1 MKGARRYWVLLLM
14 LAFVQAAGVIPAA
27 GHGAPGPSSPQDPAA
42 GRTIGI
48 KLLDAPENRRADPRA
63 HAYIVDHVAPGST
76 VERRVEITNK
86 SSTPM
91 HVNVYAAAATI
102 AKGEFT
108 FAPEHTPNELSG
120 WTSLDTGDLE
130 LAASETARVR
140 TTIQVPRDAAAG
152 ERYGVIWA
160 QTSAPTDRSHN
171 LTVLGRVGVRMYI
184 DVGPGDEPPSDF
196 RIERL
201 YPTRARDGREEVR
214 ARIHNTGGRALDISG
229 ALSLSDGPGGQ
240 HAGPF
245 PAAKTG
251 TTLAPGDRA
260 EAVVPLDAP
269 LPNGP
274 WAMEL
279 TLRSGLVE
287 HTTRATITFPTT
299 PGSAGAVAVSSAQQ
313 GHFPTLAVAGLSALA
328 LTALCVPL
336 SKFLRRRR

>member
-1 MKGARRYWVLLLM
+1 MKGARRHWVLLLM
-14 LAFVQAAGVIPAA
+14 LAFVQAAGVMPAA
-27 GHGAPGPSSPQDPAA
+27 AHGAPGAPSPQDPAA
-42 GRTIGI
+42 GRAISI
-48 KLLDAPENRRADPRA
+48 KLLDAPESRRADPRA
-63 HAYIVDHVAPGST
+63 HAYIVDHVTPGST
-76 VERRVEITNK
+76 IERRVEVTNK

-108 FAPEHTPNELSG
+108 FAPEHTPNELTG
-120 WTSLDTGDLE
+120 WTSLDTTGLD

-160 QTSAPTDRSHN
+160 QTGNPTDRSHT
-171 LTVLGRVGVRMYI
+171 LTVLGRVGVRMYV
-184 DVGPGDEPPSDF
+184 DVGPGGEPPSDF

-201 YPTRARDGREEVR
+201 YPTRSRDGREEVR

-229 ALSLSDGPGGQ
+229 ALSLLDGPGGQ

-245 PAAKTG
+245 SAAKTG
-251 TTLAPGDRA
+251 TTLGPGDRG
-260 EAVVPLDAP
+260 EVVVPLDAP

-274 WAMEL
+274 WTAEL
-279 TLRSGLVE
+279 ALRSGLVE

-299 PGSAGAVAVSSAQQ
+299 PGSIGAVAAVAQEED
-313 GHFPTLAVAGLSALA
+313 FPTPAVAWLSALA
-328 LTALCVPL
+328 LAALCLLL
-336 SKFLRRRR
+336 SRFLRRRR